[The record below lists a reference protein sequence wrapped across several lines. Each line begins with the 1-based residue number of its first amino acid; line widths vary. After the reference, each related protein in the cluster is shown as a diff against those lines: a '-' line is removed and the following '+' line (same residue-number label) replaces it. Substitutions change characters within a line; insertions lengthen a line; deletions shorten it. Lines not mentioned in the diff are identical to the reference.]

1 METKTFEL
9 TVLSAEEGKKIVNKS
24 WMDYKE
30 NGGEMPELLLC
41 KQVYV
46 AVNDSADNYVEITE
60 AEAEA
65 YQKEYDDAH
74 PMEEESEDNVN

>member
-1 METKTFEL
+1 MDAEL

-30 NGGEMPELLLC
+30 NEGEMPELLLC
-41 KQVYV
+41 KQMYV
-46 AVNDSADNYVEITE
+46 AVNDSDDNYVEITE

-74 PMEEESEDNVN
+74 PMEEESEDDVD